1 MSNDSAIPAARQVA
15 ALSRKS
21 TIWGVA
27 HAVAALALMVYAF
40 ASGGDVSWF
49 ILSGLIVAIAA
60 GALYVMAGRALKQSA
75 GAGRG
80 RLIGA
85 SLLALNWLVVVSFLA
100 LFNAVMHPEATL
112 SSGLTNMVIGLFVPL
127 AHLIGNFWFLVSGLN
142 IDTGKWAGL
151 DAA

>member
-1 MSNDSAIPAARQVA
+1 MSKDSATATDRQAA

-27 HAVAALALMVYAF
+27 HAVVALALIIYAF
-40 ASGGDVSWF
+40 ASDGEVSWF
-49 ILSGLIVAIAA
+49 ILSGLFVAIAA
-60 GALYVMAGRALKQSA
+60 GALYFMAGRALKQST

-80 RLIGA
+80 RIIGA
-85 SLLALNWLVVVSFLA
+85 SLLALNWLAVVSFLS
-100 LFNAVMHPEATL
+100 LFSAIMHPEATL
-112 SSGLTNMVIGLFVPL
+112 SSGLANIVIGLFVPL
-127 AHLIGNFWFLVSGLN
+127 AHLIGNFWFLVAGLN